1 MAEKSERLQWVIK
14 ELGITKREFAERINC
29 SPSQLGDATKG
40 HRGISSTMLRG
51 IADLGI
57 NTNWLLTGEGE
68 PFARHQI
75 KETGPN
81 TFRIEENYATV
92 QQYDVIASAGYGSF
106 IHGETGEEVLVRT
119 EWLPNS
125 AAQRNLSCIKISGD
139 SMLPTIGSDDHVVHE
154 LDQRYSGP
162 GLYVVRHRDT
172 LLCKRLEVLLNGNI
186 KIKSDNNVY
195 SEEVL
200 QNDDPDA
207 EQFAIIG
214 RVRLIMRK
222 P

>member
-1 MAEKSERLQWVIK
+1 MNEKHERLQWVIK
-14 ELGITKREFAERINC
+14 QTGLTKRQFSEKIGCQPA
-29 SPSQLGDATKG
+29 QLSNATTG
-40 HRGISSTMLRG
+40 YRGISATMLRG
-51 IADLGI
+51 IANLGI

-68 PFARHQI
+68 PFSHKVR
-75 KETGPN
+75 ETGPN
-81 TFRIEENYATV
+81 TFRIEDNYATV

-186 KIKSDNNVY
+186 KIKSDNQVY